1 MTIADTL
8 SISFGKETHEHY
20 FTFGLVNLESNVG
33 KQFLLH
39 KYYIKS
45 LDASH
50 NSASIIKHLNQ
61 YQQNFKINEGDVQK
75 TNCKIL
81 INVQNNL

>member
-1 MTIADTL
+1 MLTL
-8 SISFGKETHEHY
+8 YPSLLEKTHEHY
-20 FTFGLVNLESNVG
+20 FTLGLVNLESNVG
-33 KQFLLH
+33 KQFLLN

-50 NSASIIKHLNQ
+50 NSALIIKHLNQ
-61 YQQNFKINEGDVQK
+61 YQQNSKINEGDVQK